1 MNVLNRIAPL
11 PAQKLLLGI
20 SLFFWCGAMHLYWPN
35 NGGSGLS
42 LPLNITSWIYAVVLA
57 ASALM
62 LVPRQR
68 WRITVPAAGFMV
80 GAFILSLL
88 CLQTPVVW
96 QAEALLVA
104 GALLGGVSVYLVT
117 LQIPL
122 TANTLTAL
130 LALLWGRASL
140 NVWRLSIST
149 GICRALITGSLPGG
163 AVRGPTGYF
172 SRST

>member
-1 MNVLNRIAPL
+1 MNVLNRIVPL

-80 GAFILSLL
+80 GAFILALL
-88 CLQTPVVW
+88 CLQTP
-96 QAEALLVA
+96 
-104 GALLGGVSVYLVT
+104 
-117 LQIPL
+117 
-122 TANTLTAL
+122 N
-130 LALLWGRASL
+130 AS
-140 NVWRLSIST
+140 
-149 GICRALITGSLPGG
+149 G
-163 AVRGPTGYF
+163 
-172 SRST
+172 SRSSSSVRRCAGKTASSSASPTTRDR

>member
-1 MNVLNRIAPL
+1 MMNVLNRIAPL

-57 ASALM
+57 ASVLM
-62 LVPRQR
+62 LAPRQR
-68 WRITVPAAGFMV
+68 WRITVPAAGFTV
-80 GAFILSLL
+80 GAFILALL
-88 CLQTPVVW
+88 CLLTPDVR

-130 LALLWGRASL
+130 LALLWGRA
-140 NVWRLSIST
+140 
-149 GICRALITGSLPGG
+149 
-163 AVRGPTGYF
+163 
-172 SRST
+172 